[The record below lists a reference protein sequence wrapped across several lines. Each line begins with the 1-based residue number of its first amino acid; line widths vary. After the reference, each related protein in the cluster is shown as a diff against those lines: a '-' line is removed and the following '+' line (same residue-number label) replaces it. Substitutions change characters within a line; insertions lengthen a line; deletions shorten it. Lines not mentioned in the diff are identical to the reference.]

1 MSKKVFAFLSLFLFI
16 CVSTALAQNKAEKQ
30 VAQAVENLRQAM
42 IDGDRMALEKIADQS
57 LSYGHSSGQLD
68 DKKEF
73 VEKLVSGRSDFVS
86 IALTEQTIIVSGNTA
101 IVRHTLSAETN
112 DGGKPGQVKLKV
124 LLVWQKNGGQWKLL
138 ARQAVKPS

>member
-1 MSKKVFAFLSLFLFI
+1 MHLKNFAFLSLFLFI
-16 CVSTALAQNKAEKQ
+16 CVSTALAQTKAEKQ
-30 VAQAVENLRQAM
+30 VARAVETLRQAM
-42 IDGDRMALEKIADQS
+42 IDGDRMALEKIVDQS

-86 IALTEQTIIVSGNTA
+86 IALTEQTISVSGNTA

-138 ARQAVKPS
+138 ARQAVKPV